1 VAKHKNVEAQRRRH
15 KKAMAELM
23 SQPEA
28 TELKDMIFDTAPKLA
43 LPDIDFIMNLL
54 SER

>member
-15 KKAMAELM
+15 KKAMA
-23 SQPEA
+23 
-28 TELKDMIFDTAPKLA
+28 ELKDMIFDTAPKLA